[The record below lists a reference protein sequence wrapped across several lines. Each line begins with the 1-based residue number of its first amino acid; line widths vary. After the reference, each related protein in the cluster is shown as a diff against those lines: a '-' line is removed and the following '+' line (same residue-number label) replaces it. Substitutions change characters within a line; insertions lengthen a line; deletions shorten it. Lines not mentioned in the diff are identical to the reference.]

1 MKRKL
6 GIALA
11 LALLLSVAAPAVSV
25 AQPPPEEKGVVTSLI
40 EGAVESVL
48 MPAEGA
54 VRSGCPYTPLNACIS
69 CIFIPLSP
77 LSPAITQMLS
87 ALLYFILPPLN
98 PLISILPSFLDYLM
112 GTVKSVIPLLEDP
125 ETLSK
130 LLGIA
135 LPMMLE
141 NPYSIINL
149 VDMVLNPYS
158 LRIVN
163 PFSPQM
169 QMFCSSLF
177 RGISP
182 QDCLSDPYIFS
193 QSLIANFSGEL
204 SGWLSGLRGV
214 LGIIPGLI
222 PLLGAMKGYL

>member
-1 MKRKL
+1 
-6 GIALA
+6 
-11 LALLLSVAAPAVSV
+11 VSL
-25 AQPPPEEKGVVTSLI
+25 AQPPPEEKEMMTSLV
-40 EGAVESVL
+40 EGALENILV
-48 MPAEGA
+48 PPEGA
-54 VRSGCPYTPLNACIS
+54 VRSGCPYTPLNACLA
-69 CIFIPLSP
+69 CVFIPLPP
-77 LSPAITQMLS
+77 LSPAITQILS
-87 ALLYFILPPLN
+87 ALLYFILPPLD
-98 PLISILPSFLDYLM
+98 PLISTLPSFLDYLM
-112 GTVKSVIPLLEDP
+112 GTIKSVIPLLEDP

-135 LPMMLE
+135 LPIIVE
-141 NPYSIINL
+141 NPYSIIKL
-149 VDMVLNPYS
+149 IDMVLNPYS

-169 QMFCSSLF
+169 QMFCASLF

-182 QDCLSDPYIFS
+182 QDCVSSPYAFS

-204 SGWLSGLRGV
+204 SSWLSGLRGV